1 MSCTVHVCHADDE
14 DSVCSNGCF
23 LPKPA
28 VDPLVAAVAAL
39 EGQVSITEY
48 ESKNPREIGVDL
60 GEQIFVIVTHK
71 L

>member
-1 MSCTVHVCHADDE
+1 MCHADDE

-23 LPKPA
+23 LP